1 MQVKNLLKI
10 NIYVTQDS
18 WNPDPAA
25 ALFGVS
31 KVFRTTDDDEMADK
45 RPAEDDKNGHEGN
58 GDAPDTKKA
67 KPVRI

>member
-31 KVFRTTDDDEMADK
+31 KVFRTTDDDEMADVGT
-45 RPAEDDKNGHEGN
+45 EDEDGGPPPTEPIFPHLQYGQEG
-58 GDAPDTKKA
+58 
-67 KPVRI
+67 R